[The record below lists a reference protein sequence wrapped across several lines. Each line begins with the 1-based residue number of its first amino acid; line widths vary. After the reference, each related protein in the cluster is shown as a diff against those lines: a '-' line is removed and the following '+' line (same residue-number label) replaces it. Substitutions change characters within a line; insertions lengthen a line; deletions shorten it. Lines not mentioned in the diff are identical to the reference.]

1 MSNVRAKEFFDV
13 PLRLQNV
20 REQDFDL
27 VYAIMEEAFPYDE
40 RRTYEEQK
48 QLFSDPRY
56 QIYGLLDDSNGALK
70 AFISFYRLDGF
81 VFAEHFATSPKYRN
95 QGLGGKILQSL
106 IEILQERICLE
117 VELPENEFSKRRIAF
132 YRRNGFFLNE
142 YAYKQPPISAGRAEI
157 PLLLMTTGGTLTEE
171 EFLQVKDILYRE
183 IYHVDR
189 GFD

>member
-1 MSNVRAKEFFDV
+1 MSNVCEKENFNA

-56 QIYGLLDDSNGALK
+56 QIYGLLDDSNGVLK
-70 AFISFYRLDGF
+70 AFISFYWLDGF
-81 VFAEHFATSPKYRN
+81 VFAEHFATSSEYRN
-95 QGLGGKILQSL
+95 QGLGGQILQSL
-106 IEILQERICLE
+106 IETLKERICLE

-132 YRRNGFFLNE
+132 YQRNGFSLNE
-142 YAYKQPPISAGRAEI
+142 YPYKQPPISAGRAEI
-157 PLLLMTTGGTLTEE
+157 PLLLMTTGGTLTEG
-171 EFLQVKDILYRE
+171 EFLQMRDTLYRE
-183 IYHVDR
+183 IYHLD
-189 GFD
+189 GQLG